1 MHMYIWYITCKIV
14 ATHLFCWRSSWFQ
27 KAGNSSFRGQM
38 RHWCGGFRRTKR
50 CKSIINSTSGTVIE
64 LSNSTTVARVQ
75 DALSHGKS
83 MRYHMASQCVI
94 TWQVNALSHGKSMR
108 HHMASQCVITWQVNA
123 SSHGKSMRHHMASQ
137 CVITW
142 QVNALSHG
150 KSTLWAT

>member
-1 MHMYIWYITCKIV
+1 
-14 ATHLFCWRSSWFQ
+14 
-27 KAGNSSFRGQM
+27 
-38 RHWCGGFRRTKR
+38 
-50 CKSIINSTSGTVIE
+50 VIE

-123 SSHGKSMRHHMASQ
+123 LSHGKSMRYHMASQ
-137 CVITW
+137 PCGQRKHNVHMHPEGLPLKYWSGHTK
-142 QVNALSHG
+142 AR
-150 KSTLWAT
+150 TLR